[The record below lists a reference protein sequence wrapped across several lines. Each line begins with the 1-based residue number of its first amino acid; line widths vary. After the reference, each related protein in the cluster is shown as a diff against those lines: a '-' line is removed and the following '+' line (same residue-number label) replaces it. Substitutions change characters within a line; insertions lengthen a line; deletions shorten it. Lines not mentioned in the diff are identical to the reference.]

1 MDQLRSYLETLLE
14 EKELEVELYIQPPA
28 GKQMSYP
35 CITISRNTGDTAF
48 ADNASFRHQKRYTL
62 TAIDEDPE
70 SELYDL
76 LASLPRARHDRSFPA
91 DNLNHD
97 VFTLFF

>member
-1 MDQLRSYLETLLE
+1 MDQLRSYLENLLE
-14 EKELEVELYIQPPA
+14 EQELEAELYIQPPA
-28 GKQMSYP
+28 GKLMSYP

-62 TAIDEDPE
+62 TAIDDDPE
-70 SELYDL
+70 SDLYDF